1 MAIAPETGPGS
12 SSLQLT
18 VGLLTQLGGKRDPMM
33 AKVSGLAD
41 CCEEDKAELQE
52 ARASPHSWEVDPGM
66 SCNTCHAAGV
76 RGWSDPEAG
85 FILLHIPGT

>member
-1 MAIAPETGPGS
+1 
-12 SSLQLT
+12 
-18 VGLLTQLGGKRDPMM
+18 MM

-66 SCNTCHAAGV
+66 SGNTCHAAGV

-85 FILLHIPGT
+85 FILLHTSVVSSGECLWVAVVKLVRSYFFS